1 MHISVGKFAVNEKR
15 RCDNGSPMMYQVKSS
30 LSSRSWF
37 VLVGIA
43 NEKCQATRPYD
54 VYTSTTGDDIYDWIS
69 MTTGL
74 HI

>member
-1 MHISVGKFAVNEKR
+1 MYLICVDKHDQDGH
-15 RCDNGSPMMYQVKSS
+15 CDNGSPLMYKVKSS
-30 LSSRSWF
+30 LCAHNWY

-54 VYTSTTGDDIYDWIS
+54 VYTNTTGDDIYQWIS
-69 MTTGL
+69 KTTGL